1 MKEHRRVVGNFQA
14 VQYMY
19 KLSPKTKRQMGTG
32 GKNDQKMDRNSL
44 NSRTLIKQKILEFDK
59 FPKEEI

>member
-32 GKNDQKMDRNSL
+32 KKKM
-44 NSRTLIKQKILEFDK
+44 TKKWIEIL
-59 FPKEEI
+59 